1 MFGDFPGGP
10 VVETLLLLQ
19 GARVLSLVRELR
31 SHKIKKKKK
40 EMLPFL
46 CQESKATYVA
56 QILVGG

>member
-1 MFGDFPGGP
+1 MKLYQ
-10 VVETLLLLQ
+10 TLTHTQ
-19 GARVLSLVRELR
+19 
-31 SHKIKKKKK
+31 KKKKKKK

>member
-1 MFGDFPGGP
+1 MKAEGWGSITG
-10 VVETLLLLQ
+10 Q
-19 GARVLSLVRELR
+19 GI
-31 SHKIKKKKK
+31 KIPHTHTKKKKKK